1 MRALDVGAAWAA
13 AAAGPS
19 VQLEAR
25 VDGCRPVLW
34 GGRRRV
40 TALLPPPARQL
51 RHRHPDRGARRVA
64 ALPRRAEGDAVVG
77 WPARPPQQG
86 HAGVHRQPAPL
97 AGGGAAARLR
107 AGTEPG
113 GGAVEQSQGQG
124 RRACQPHRPDAG
136 GGDRPSP
143 AWHPAGPS
151 DPVPGVLVPASNR
164 PIGLLDLV
172 TVSTQLPRPVNH
184 WWSGRA
190 PYGLLLA
197 FRSLAWP
204 STALGRSSRSSD
216 LGRLPR
222 GCRARRRGRAK
233 QGWNRRR
240 RLGFHHPAL
249 LVGAAVP

>member
-172 TVSTQLPRPVNH
+172 TVSTQLPRPVRL
-184 WWSGRA
+184 GPGDRRTGAPPPIERA
-190 PYGLLLA
+190 GNA
-197 FRSLAWP
+197 
-204 STALGRSSRSSD
+204 STAGPSPWVADGHPFSASHTL
-216 LGRLPR
+216 
-222 GCRARRRGRAK
+222 ANAAAK
-233 QGWNRRR
+233 SWST
-240 RLGFHHPAL
+240 
-249 LVGAAVP
+249 